1 MTVVTRTDLTVTDT
15 VHDNPG
21 LAEYESQYN
30 DPAFLTQRG
39 YDGIVF
45 DLFDAADF
53 GLLWDDFDN
62 LNQGREKV
70 FPFGSKERKWAEDKR
85 NELTE
90 KYNDAV
96 ENGQK
101 VYFMMDII
109 VLPSSMLRIYPEIL
123 NKDGKIDIMSEK
135 MKQVMDCMFDEMFSA
150 FPQITGIYIRYGET
164 YVGEKY
170 NTPYHV
176 GNNPIV
182 GKDTKYH
189 NFLIEYLREKVCEEK
204 DREIIYRTWGF
215 SGFQNDKKI
224 YTKIS
229 NKIDTHDN
237 LFFSVKYTTGDFH
250 RDVKFNQCV
259 NAGKHKQI
267 VEVQCAREYEGKGA
281 YPNYVA
287 SDVIY
292 GAEEYKW
299 LMKDD
304 EVKSLSEAV
313 NRSDS
318 VVSGIWTWSR
328 GGGWDGPY
336 INGVN
341 GENGSVKV
349 ENGSELW
356 CDVNAYVISKW
367 AQDTSKTDKEIL
379 QQYAREILLMSDTD
393 AEIFY
398 NICIKSSH
406 AVLYGRGTN
415 SPKIRWDVWW
425 MRDQNIRK
433 PSFDFIVDSAVED
446 GTYEI
451 LLSEKTESV
460 KTWKEI
466 VDLAKSLSDDVK
478 MKDYIVTTSLY
489 GLYQYSIFNDM
500 FIANIYSKV
509 DADKYSAEI
518 RTAVED
524 YEKQWELFDN
534 LYAESEGCPTLFTK
548 DEAELDLIGYRGNVG
563 TDAVM
568 KHFEQ

>member
-62 LNQGREKV
+62 LNKGREKV
-70 FPFGSKERKWAEDKR
+70 FPFGSEERKWAEDKR
-85 NELTE
+85 NELAE

-150 FPQITGIYIRYGET
+150 FSQITGIYIRYGET

-406 AVLYGRGTN
+406 TVLYGRGTN

>member
-336 INGVN
+336 INGVY

-415 SPKIRWDVWW
+415 SPEIRWDVWW

-433 PSFDFIVDSAVED
+433 PSFDFIVDSAVDD

-466 VDLAKSLSDDVK
+466 VDLAKSLSDDVE

-518 RTAVED
+518 KNAVAD
-524 YEKQWELFDN
+524 YKKQWKLFEK
-534 LYAESEGCPTLFTK
+534 LYETKEGCPSLFIK

-568 KHFEQ
+568 KQFEQ

>member
-1 MTVVTRTDLTVTDT
+1 MVTRTDLTVTDT

-21 LAEYESQYN
+21 LAEYESQYTN
-30 DPAFLTQRG
+30 PAFLTVRG

-62 LNQGREKV
+62 LNESREKV
-70 FPFGSKERKWAEDKR
+70 FPYGSDERKWAEEKR

-90 KYNDAV
+90 KYNEAV
-96 ENGQK
+96 EIGQK

-123 NKDGKIDIMSEK
+123 NKDGKIDIMSDK
-135 MKQVMDCMFDEMFSA
+135 MEQVMDCMFDEMFSA

-164 YVGEKY
+164 YVGERY
-170 NTPYHV
+170 NTPYHI

-229 NKIDTHDN
+229 NKIDTHEN

-287 SDVIY
+287 SDVIN
-292 GAEEYKW
+292 GAEEYEW
-299 LMKDD
+299 LMSDS

-318 VVSGIWTWSR
+318 VVTGIWTWSR

-336 INGVN
+336 INGAN

-367 AQDTSKTDKEIL
+367 VQDTSKTEKEIL
-379 QQYAREILLMSDTD
+379 LQYAREILSMNAED

-415 SPKIRWDVWW
+415 SPDIRWDVWW

-433 PSFDFIVDSAVED
+433 PSFDSIVDSAAKD
-446 GTYEI
+446 GTYET
-451 LLSEKTESV
+451 LLSEKAESV

-466 VDLAKSLSDDVK
+466 VDLAKSLSDDME

-500 FIANIYSKV
+500 FIANIYSNV

-518 RTAVED
+518 KNAVED
-524 YEKQWELFDN
+524 YEKQWKLFKEL
-534 LYAESEGCPTLFTK
+534 YETKEGCPTLFIK

-568 KHFEQ
+568 KQFK

>member
-62 LNQGREKV
+62 LNKGREKV
-70 FPFGSKERKWAEDKR
+70 FPFGSEERKWAEDKR
-85 NELTE
+85 NELAE

-229 NKIDTHDN
+229 KKIDTHDN

-415 SPKIRWDVWW
+415 SPEIRWDVWW

-433 PSFDFIVDSAVED
+433 PSFDFIVDSAVDD

-466 VDLAKSLSDDVK
+466 VDLAKSLSDDVE

-509 DADKYSAEI
+509 DAGKYSAEI
-518 RTAVED
+518 KNAVED
-524 YEKQWELFDN
+524 YKKQWKLFEK
-534 LYAESEGCPTLFTK
+534 LYETKEGCPTLFIK

-568 KHFEQ
+568 KQFEQ